1 MNNIFY
7 ASDAKTK
14 SRRKH
19 RFGCP
24 SHIWF
29 CMKLTIFLSLLLTIH
44 VSASTM
50 AQKVNLQVKDAS
62 FRTVMN
68 TVQQQTGYS
77 FVARE
82 ALLKVAKPISIDI
95 RSKDVAAVLP
105 LLFEGQPFTYQVNGK
120 VITLTEHNETKP
132 VKTEA
137 PVRKEAVQQVIR
149 GKVTG
154 EDGNPLTGVSV
165 QIKGTSTGTST
176 DLYGNYSITIPAGE
190 IILVFSRVGFITQEV
205 PAQDKNNVSIVLI
218 EEDRDLEEVVVVAY
232 GTQRKK
238 EVVGAMTS
246 INPSELKI
254 PSSNLTTA
262 LAGRLAGVIAYQ
274 RSGEPGQDNADFFIR
289 GVTTFGYKKDPLIL
303 IDGVEFS

>member
-44 VSASTM
+44 VNASTM

-95 RSKDVAAVLP
+95 RSKDVVEVLP
-105 LLFEGQPFTYQVNGK
+105 LLFEGQPFSYQVNGK
-120 VITLTEHNETKP
+120 VITLTDVTGKKLIKADAALKK
-132 VKTEA
+132 V
-137 PVRKEAVQQVIR
+137 VLQQTIN
-149 GKVTG
+149 GKVTA

-176 DLYGNYSITIPAGE
+176 DLYGDYSITIPEGE

-205 PAQDKNNVSIVLI
+205 PAQDKNNVSI
-218 EEDRDLEEVVVVAY
+218 
-232 GTQRKK
+232 
-238 EVVGAMTS
+238 
-246 INPSELKI
+246 
-254 PSSNLTTA
+254 
-262 LAGRLAGVIAYQ
+262 
-274 RSGEPGQDNADFFIR
+274 
-289 GVTTFGYKKDPLIL
+289 
-303 IDGVEFS
+303 